1 MQGERV
7 WNSIEYGW
15 GPPLILDAQGRS
27 TRELKFKHEWDK
39 VANES
44 SEANA
49 RALFSIFNGIGLDEF
64 RRIANWK
71 HVKEAC
77 DILQVTHE
85 GTFTIKISKLQMLAT
100 TFKNIRMHENQT
112 FSFFDFELSDIV
124 NYSFNL
130 GETIPDSKI
139 VRKILRSLPKRFSTK
154 AIVIEESKDINSM
167 RVDEL
172 VGSIQTYEITLPS
185 SQKPKDSAF
194 MVFENEEKNICR
206 LSILS
211 S

>member
-1 MQGERV
+1 
-7 WNSIEYGW
+7 
-15 GPPLILDAQGRS
+15 
-27 TRELKFKHEWDK
+27 
-39 VANES
+39 
-44 SEANA
+44 
-49 RALFSIFNGIGLDEF
+49 
-64 RRIANWK
+64 
-71 HVKEAC
+71 
-77 DILQVTHE
+77 
-85 GTFTIKISKLQMLAT
+85 MLAT

-139 VRKILRSLPKRFSTK
+139 VRKILRSLPKRFRTK
-154 AIVIEESKDINSM
+154 AIIIEESKDINSM

>member
-1 MQGERV
+1 
-7 WNSIEYGW
+7 
-15 GPPLILDAQGRS
+15 
-27 TRELKFKHEWDK
+27 
-39 VANES
+39 
-44 SEANA
+44 
-49 RALFSIFNGIGLDEF
+49 
-64 RRIANWK
+64 
-71 HVKEAC
+71 
-77 DILQVTHE
+77 
-85 GTFTIKISKLQMLAT
+85 
-100 TFKNIRMHENQT
+100 MHENQT

-139 VRKILRSLPKRFSTK
+139 VRKILRSLPKKFRTK
-154 AIVIEESKDINSM
+154 VIVIEGSRDINSM

-185 SQKPKDSAF
+185 SQKPKDSTF
-194 MVFENEEKNICR
+194 KVFENEDNDICR

>member
-1 MQGERV
+1 
-7 WNSIEYGW
+7 
-15 GPPLILDAQGRS
+15 
-27 TRELKFKHEWDK
+27 
-39 VANES
+39 
-44 SEANA
+44 
-49 RALFSIFNGIGLDEF
+49 
-64 RRIANWK
+64 
-71 HVKEAC
+71 
-77 DILQVTHE
+77 
-85 GTFTIKISKLQMLAT
+85 MLAT

-124 NYSFNL
+124 NYSLNL

-139 VRKILRSLPKRFSTK
+139 VRKILRSLPKKFRTK
-154 AIVIEESKDINSM
+154 AIVIEGSRDINSM

-185 SQKPKDSAF
+185 SQKPKDSTF
-194 MVFENEEKNICR
+194 KVFENEDNDICR